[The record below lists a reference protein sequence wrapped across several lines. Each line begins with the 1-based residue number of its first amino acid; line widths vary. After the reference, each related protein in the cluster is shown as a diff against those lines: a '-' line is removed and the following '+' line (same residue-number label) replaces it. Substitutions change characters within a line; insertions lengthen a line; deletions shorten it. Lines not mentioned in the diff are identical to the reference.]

1 MGKNMKLRIRY
12 ENEYQVI
19 ELDEKAAKMKVIDE
33 ILIYITDNEII
44 VPIFEVIPKYRTAV
58 FFYFFALV
66 KMIKSNK

>member
-1 MGKNMKLRIRY
+1 MKI
-12 ENEYQVI
+12 
-19 ELDEKAAKMKVIDE
+19 IDE
-33 ILIYITDNEII
+33 ILIYIAENEII

>member
-1 MGKNMKLRIRY
+1 MKI
-12 ENEYQVI
+12 
-19 ELDEKAAKMKVIDE
+19 IDE